1 MGRTAQPD
9 FKWSDLEGKNVLAGR
24 PGGVPFMTFEY
35 VCKTQKVNAN
45 FVTNVNFNM
54 MTAAFE
60 GGTGDYCTM
69 FEPAASNY
77 VAEGKGHIVASV
89 GKESG
94 EIPYTCFIA
103 KDSYINKHGDKIEG
117 LLRAVTKATKYLL
130 ANDSAD
136 VAKLLTPYFDG
147 TSEAS
152 VKTSLDSYKSIDAWV
167 TDMAMKEASFTRLQD
182 VIELAGELEK
192 RVAFGDLVLTETAHK
207 VYEEIYA

>member
-1 MGRTAQPD
+1 M
-9 FKWSDLEGKNVLAGR
+9 
-24 PGGVPFMTFEY
+24 
-35 VCKTQKVNAN
+35 
-45 FVTNVNFNM
+45 
-54 MTAAFE
+54 
-60 GGTGDYCTM
+60 
-69 FEPAASNY
+69 
-77 VAEGKGHIVASV
+77 
-89 GKESG
+89 
-94 EIPYTCFIA
+94 
-103 KDSYINKHGDKIEG
+103 
-117 LLRAVTKATKYLL
+117 TKATKYLL